1 MYLDTKISLVCS
13 HYNSFYIKTTEFSTC
28 VWSLTHLSA
37 VIADTFQDDSR
48 LCSSTADQT
57 LHLWP
62 RKHWKPPQTP
72 QELRTGRQMLFY
84 VKPFLSFAL
93 RSFFWPSVFPCTCQP
108 SNSVLSFTL
117 LCHLRGQSLKFT
129 GLAHVHHTERQM
141 KIKLQTNLFF
151 I

>member
-72 QELRTGRQMLFY
+72 QEQRTGRQMLFY
-84 VKPFLSFAL
+84 VKLFLSFAL
-93 RSFFWPSVFPCTCQP
+93 RSFFWP
-108 SNSVLSFTL
+108 LS
-117 LCHLRGQSLKFT
+117 SPVN
-129 GLAHVHHTERQM
+129 AS
-141 KIKLQTNLFF
+141 LQTASSPSPCSVIWGVKVQSSQVWHMF
-151 I
+151 ITQRDRWK